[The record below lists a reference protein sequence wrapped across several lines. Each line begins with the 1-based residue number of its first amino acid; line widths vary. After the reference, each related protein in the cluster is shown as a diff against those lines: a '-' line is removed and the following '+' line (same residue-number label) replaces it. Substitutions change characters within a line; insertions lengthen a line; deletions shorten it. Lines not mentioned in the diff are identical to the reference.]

1 MKIEKGLRLT
11 LWLFSIY
18 VCKPAGRYFQ
28 TSDTSMI
35 LLPLFS
41 GFLRTYFCATIQPV
55 TNLTNHEPRQ
65 MGESLQHM
73 MPWVD
78 WLHDHQYLGIISQ
91 GRYDHFFFPKQK
103 KRKNRET
110 SRNKKIDHDKTV
122 FFSSRFELW
131 TFTFG
136 HWIPPKNIVLVKA
149 WHAYL
154 VQTRCDW
161 NRLSLIET
169 PLRPAISCLEERDQ
183 MFCDT
188 LTGLFE
194 AKACMISDDPKV
206 P

>member
-1 MKIEKGLRLT
+1 
-11 LWLFSIY
+11 
-18 VCKPAGRYFQ
+18 
-28 TSDTSMI
+28 MI

-41 GFLRTYFCATIQPV
+41 GFLRTYFCATIHPV
-55 TNLTNHEPRQ
+55 MNLTNNEPRQ

-78 WLHDHQYLGIISQ
+78 WLHDHQYLGIIWQ
-91 GRYDHFFFPKQK
+91 GRYDHFSFPS
-103 KRKNRET
+103 RKTEKIQTHPEIQNHET
-110 SRNKKIDHDKTV
+110 YV

-206 P
+206 S

>member
-1 MKIEKGLRLT
+1 
-11 LWLFSIY
+11 
-18 VCKPAGRYFQ
+18 
-28 TSDTSMI
+28 MI

-103 KRKNRET
+103 KRKNPET
-110 SRNKKIDHDKTV
+110 SRNTKSWKNC
-122 FFSSRFELW
+122 FFFLPVW
-131 TFTFG
+131 TLNLYILG
-136 HWIPPKNIVLVKA
+136 IESLPSVVLVKA
-149 WHAYL
+149 WH
-154 VQTRCDW
+154 
-161 NRLSLIET
+161 RLSLIET
-169 PLRPAISCLEERDQ
+169 PFRPAISCLEERDQ